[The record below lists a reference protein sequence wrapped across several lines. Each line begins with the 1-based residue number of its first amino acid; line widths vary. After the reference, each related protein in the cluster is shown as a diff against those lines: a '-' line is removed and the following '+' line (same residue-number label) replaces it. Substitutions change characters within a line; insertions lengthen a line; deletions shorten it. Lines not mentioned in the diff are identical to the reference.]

1 MKKQAG
7 KDIKEKFKFMPI
19 IAKSDSIAKKPT
31 FKGLVTKNISQI
43 NKKIDIAQMT
53 KIGNMLKQFEAI
65 FKEDNL
71 GEFYVKMNHKNLWE
85 NEFYRN
91 FEMDM
96 SFLKSQQELKDVSGL
111 YVKDVQT
118 KQFYADAK
126 NEKLMMLDG
135 SQAEKLANL
144 NYMTKLDKAK

>member
-1 MKKQAG
+1 
-7 KDIKEKFKFMPI
+7 
-19 IAKSDSIAKKPT
+19 
-31 FKGLVTKNISQI
+31 
-43 NKKIDIAQMT
+43 MT

-65 FKEDNL
+65 FKDDNL

-111 YVKDVQT
+111 YTKDVQT
-118 KQFYADAK
+118 KQFYAYAK

-144 NYMTKLDKAK
+144 NYMTKLDKAN